1 MNTSERAGNVN
12 GDNQAAL
19 DKPIW
24 GAEGIGEVID
34 RTPRQVFHLYHS
46 GALKSIRKV
55 GGRLVAPSARALLR
69 ELGAS

>member
-19 DKPIW
+19 DKPAW
-24 GAEGIGEVID
+24 GAEAIGEIIG
-34 RTPRQVFHLYHS
+34 RNPRQVFHLYHS

-69 ELGAS
+69 ELGA